1 MSNPNFYV
9 IKLIFQ
15 NVYVKGHMQDFVP
28 SYRCNNG
35 VCYKIITINRMF
47 KSSFIDMQAKI
58 TKTWIMYNKPY

>member
-28 SYRCNNG
+28 SYRCDNG
-35 VCYKIITINRMF
+35 ICFKIITINRMF
-47 KSSFIDMQAKI
+47 KIHVLICKKKSQKHG
-58 TKTWIMYNKPY
+58 